1 MGLTGISRRGV
12 MAAFA
17 AAAGA
22 WTAGAQGKKGSR
34 LSLEGYIWQNI
45 ANRAKRPL
53 AEMMEE
59 LFASAPFG
67 GFVNIELNHGFFT
80 AALREQTVALTR
92 RHKLR
97 MPSVYVGGAMHEE
110 ALAAATTARALEIGG
125 LCKEF
130 GCTAIVNNPDPKPK
144 DGQKTDAELAVQA
157 AELNKLGRRL
167 AGEGFQLRI
176 HHHRTEMLENGR
188 EWRHILRNTDA
199 KYVSLCIDI
208 EHAHRAGMDP
218 NALLR
223 EAGARVTEIH
233 LRNKKGD
240 APLQAFEPGDIDH
253 AAIAKT
259 LREVKIKPLV
269 VVELAYHD
277 DTLITRSFQENVR
290 VSRVYAEDVFRL

>member
-1 MGLTGISRRGV
+1 MALMGLSRREV
-12 MAAFA
+12 VAAL
-17 AAAGA
+17 AAAGV
-22 WTAGAQGKKGSR
+22 GADAARGAKTSR
-34 LSLEGYIWQNI
+34 LSLEGYIWQNM

-80 AALREQTVALTR
+80 AALRERTLALTR

-97 MPSVYVGGAMHEE
+97 MPSAYVGGAMHERG
-110 ALAAATTARALEIGG
+110 LAEATTARALEIGG
-125 LCKEF
+125 LCREF

-167 AGEGFQLRI
+167 AEEGFQLRI
-176 HHHRTEMLENGR
+176 HHHRTEMLENGW
-188 EWRHILRNTDA
+188 EWRHILRNTEA

-259 LREVKIKPLV
+259 LREVKIRPLV

-277 DTLITRSFQENVR
+277 DTLITRSFNENVR
-290 VSRVYAEDVFRL
+290 VSREYAERVFGL